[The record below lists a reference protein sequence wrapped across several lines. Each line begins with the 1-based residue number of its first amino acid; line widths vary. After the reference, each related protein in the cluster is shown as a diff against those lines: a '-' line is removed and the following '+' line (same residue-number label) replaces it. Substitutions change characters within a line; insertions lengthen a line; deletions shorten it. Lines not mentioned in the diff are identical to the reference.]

1 MVGARIIFL
10 RHEDFR
16 QTVQVAIIRR
26 VCVHKYLRGNDAM
39 FLQHRYEHLRVDDRA
54 SVEQFHGGNYPRKPQ
69 F

>member
-1 MVGARIIFL
+1 
-10 RHEDFR
+10 
-16 QTVQVAIIRR
+16 
-26 VCVHKYLRGNDAM
+26 LRGNDAM